1 MDNQLILAT
10 PKTKYGNTYNFQFNS
25 CLKTKREI
33 ALHSI
38 HHPKFVIPRRYKLFF
53 KVNFLTNTIANDE
66 RIKNDFLEMHPNI
79 FQTDVINA
87 IEIDFGD
94 YPVNSGDDLLVLI
107 YSNFVRFFKEK
118 YPYMLDRWKRMG
130 PGVNFQGAFPIAKYG
145 EQIIFD
151 VDKLYIDILDTDFKL
166 EQLEDDDINYL
177 EPSASGISEI
187 IKRQNIFNLIKNAY
201 EIEINETLTDM
212 SNIQVTQYFRIP
224 NGVFKN
230 VDIKGRN
237 VECAYILSN
246 IIEPSYK
253 NKEKERI
260 LDVVTLNG
268 QNFCNVYEVKNLTFH
283 QISTES
289 IFDFKVVIKSVNDEN
304 IAFHD
309 ETPLIFKFII
319 R

>member
-10 PKTKYGNTYNFQFNS
+10 PKIKYGNTYNFQFNS
-25 CLKTKREI
+25 CLKTKSEI

-53 KVNFLTNTIANDE
+53 KVNFLTYMIDNTDW
-66 RIKNDFLEMHPNI
+66 IKDFLKIHPNI
-79 FQTDVINA
+79 FQTDEIHA
-87 IEIDFGD
+87 IDIDFGD
-94 YPVNSGDDLLVLI
+94 YPVNSADDLLVLI

-118 YPYMLDRWKRMG
+118 YSHMIEIWEKIG
-130 PGVNFQGAFPIAKYG
+130 PPIDFQGNFPIALYG

-151 VDKLYIDILDTDFKL
+151 VNKLYVEILDADYKL
-166 EQLEDDDINYL
+166 EGGDFDHLFPFTTD
-177 EPSASGISEI
+177 SGIL
-187 IKRQNIFNLIKNAY
+187 KKQNIFNLIKNGY
-201 EIEINETLTDM
+201 EIETNETLTKM
-212 SNIQVTQYFRIP
+212 SKIQVTKIFRIP
-224 NGVFKN
+224 NSKFKN

-237 VECAYILSN
+237 IECAYILSN

-260 LDVVTLNG
+260 LNVVTLNG